1 MSKDARWILK
11 LGLALVAASALLYGV
26 HYLIFQD
33 AHHIFLYLVGDIAFV
48 PIEVLL
54 VTLILHRLLQVREK
68 QMLMEK
74 LNMVIGAFYSEL
86 GRPLIERLIPFD
98 TDVKAL
104 QEHMCFEQGWDTR
117 RFTVARKAVEAL
129 PQHVDAS
136 RGDLVELRDFLHSR
150 RDFTLSLLANPN
162 LLEHES
168 FTGLLWSV
176 LHLEEEL
183 MARTS
188 FEELP
193 ASDIIHL
200 SGDIQ
205 RAYHN
210 VLANWANY
218 LGHLSAAYPY
228 LYSLAVRQNPLV
240 EHRGVEVTA

>member
-1 MSKDARWILK
+1 MSKDARWLVK
-11 LGLALVAASALLYGV
+11 LGLALVAASALLYGM
-26 HYLIFQD
+26 HYLIFND
-33 AHHIFLYLVGDIAFV
+33 AHHIFIYLVGDIAFV
-48 PIEVLL
+48 PIEVLM
-54 VTLILHRLLQVREK
+54 VTLILHRLLEVREK
-68 QMLMEK
+68 QAMMEK

-86 GRPLIERLIPFD
+86 GRPLIELMVPFD
-98 TDVKAL
+98 SDIKAL
-104 QEHMCFEQGWDTR
+104 REHMCFEQGWDAK
-117 RFTVARKAVEAL
+117 RFAVARKAVEAL
-129 PQHVDAS
+129 PQHIDAS
-136 RGDLVELRDFLHSR
+136 QGDLVALRDFLHSR

-183 MARTS
+183 MARS
-188 FEELP
+188 SLEGLP
-193 ASDIIHL
+193 TSDIAHL

-210 VLANWANY
+210 VLADWTSY

-240 EHRGVEVTA
+240 ENRGAEVTA

>member
-1 MSKDARWILK
+1 MSKDTRWLVK
-11 LGLALVAASALLYGV
+11 LGLALIAASALLYGM
-26 HYLIFQD
+26 HYLIFHD
-33 AHHIFLYLVGDIAFV
+33 AHHIFIYLVGDIAFV
-48 PIEVLL
+48 PIEVLM
-54 VTLILHRLLQVREK
+54 VTLILHRLLEVREK
-68 QMLMEK
+68 QAMIEK

-98 TDVKAL
+98 TDVTAL
-104 QEHMCFEQGWDTR
+104 QEHMCFKQGWDAK
-117 RFTVARKAVEAL
+117 RFAAARKAVVAL
-129 PQHVDAS
+129 PQHVDSS

-150 RDFTLSLLANPN
+150 RDFLLSLLANPN

-188 FEELP
+188 FDELP
-193 ASDIIHL
+193 ASDIVHL

-210 VLANWANY
+210 ILADWTKY

-240 EHRGVEVTA
+240 ENRGVEVTA